1 MNRAEKIAELS
12 RLGVVSR
19 ELMAAKKVSVAMP
32 TLDDKG
38 VPSIRILDLQGNWR
52 VIDELTSRGL

>member
-1 MNRAEKIAELS
+1 MNRQEKSAELG
-12 RLGVVSR
+12 RLEVVSR
-19 ELMAAKKVSVAMP
+19 ELMAANKVTVAIP
-32 TLDDKG
+32 VFNDEG